1 MRDGAFVM
9 QMYAFVIQ
17 MYAFVIQMYAFV
29 MQMYKAG
36 GVIGKQMVG
45 HGWPATGDRGQ
56 RDAEI
61 RNDGR

>member
-9 QMYAFVIQ
+9 
-17 MYAFVIQMYAFV
+17 QMYAFV

-56 RDAEI
+56 KDAEI

>member
-9 QMYAFVIQ
+9 QTYV
-17 MYAFVIQMYAFV
+17 FV

-36 GVIGKQMVG
+36 NVIDKQMAG
-45 HGWPATGDRGQ
+45 HGWPAKGDKGQ

>member
-1 MRDGAFVM
+1 MLLRGATRMRDG
-9 QMYAFVIQ
+9 
-17 MYAFVIQMYAFV
+17 AFV

-36 GVIGKQMVG
+36 GVIDKQMVG